1 MFMHMYCT
9 LSPNKHFP
17 CFTTFLFKKC
27 LLIFYFRWH
36 WVLLLHTG
44 FLWLRCAGFSLRRFS
59 RCRAQA
65 LGCVGSVVVVPG
77 LESTGSGV
85 LEHGLSCSE
94 ACGIFL
100 DKGSNPCP
108 RHWQVSC
115 QEDPCFS
122 AFCLYV
128 EIHFYAFEG
137 QGHVPGYCPWWP
149 GGQDSAL
156 SLLWPDLSLSPG
168 TEILPQAAAG

>member
-1 MFMHMYCT
+1 MLT
-9 LSPNKHFP
+9 D
-17 CFTTFLFKKC
+17 FLFSVALGLAAAHGLSLVAVC
-27 LLIFYFRWH
+27 RLLIAA
-36 WVLLLHTG
+36 LL
-44 FLWLRCAGFSLRRFS
+44 SL
-59 RCRAQA
+59 Q
-65 LGCVGSVVVVPG
+65 
-77 LESTGSGV
+77 STGSGV